1 MGGRPQHFVVGF
13 LGDMLVLNLISQVK
27 SDGGFFG

>member
-13 LGDMLVLNLISQVK
+13 LGDMLVLISQVK